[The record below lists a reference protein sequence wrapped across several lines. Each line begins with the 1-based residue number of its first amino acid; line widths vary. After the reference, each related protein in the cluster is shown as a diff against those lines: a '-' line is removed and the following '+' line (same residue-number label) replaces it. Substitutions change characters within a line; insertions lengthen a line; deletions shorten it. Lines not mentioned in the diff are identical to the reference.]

1 MARMKAAKVRK
12 AKKTR
17 SAPSPSPNARAYERA
32 NANARFKRTSS
43 PSTAK
48 KTAATKKIPAIYTS
62 GAVRSSRAAAKA
74 RRAH

>member
-17 SAPSPSPNARAYERA
+17 SGPSPNARAYERA

-48 KTAATKKIPAIYTS
+48 KTAATKKIPAIYTT